1 MKCVVLAALLLLL
14 LISPAEAGFFDFL
27 FGGSGDNATAAPPKP
42 VFGGTMMNGG
52 ELLAEL
58 RILKG
63 GMSSPTPM
71 ASLEQLLTPQP
82 PEPEKP
88 KPQAKAAKPNK
99 SAKSAKGKAAPK
111 QEKAAKPVHE
121 VAEQKSQETQVQP
134 QAQPKEEAKK
144 NSLTSLFTVGNL
156 VNDLLVNRLSSQMSY
171 QALDLMFGM
180 MVDQPGLLSK
190 VYVEVPDVS
199 NLTPELRKR
208 VLNMSAFLVALKASG
223 MIVDASQKDFE
234 AAKLSYN
241 KLMGI
246 RQKSAQA
253 MADAYFKRSQA
264 ESLAKEDAALG
275 TMSLRPQDVA
285 FLEQLG
291 SAKPEDFVK
300 DPRVQNL
307 AISLLKEQDPAT
319 YNAYTIEFAEMKSH
333 YDGYARGVAGAVSMV
348 GFTYIFAS
356 KAPALLNKQGVAGGA
371 SMLPLVQQAL
381 PECLAL
387 VPRMIKV
394 YTSGD
399 ESVSGS
405 FSLSR
410 GGKVEQ
416 SGVSAQK
423 ILTLLGEG
431 GRKALSDELVANGTK
446 GIMANLHLVA
456 PATAAAL
463 ADKMIKKETKAQLGQ
478 HFVAEQQQFSFVDAQ
493 AGKCGDP
500 KSYKQITQAL
510 FFQRLPEPPA
520 SCKGET
526 PEQALMLAQRDLR
539 AGMADLENGDLRKIM
554 FTMNTNP
561 ADPAAPLVL
570 ADALVR
576 IDNLGIDGLI
586 DQQSIMEDRL
596 KMHATEKSYVREAAG
611 KNKARG
617 KRK

>member
-1 MKCVVLAALLLLL
+1 MKRVVLAVLAVLLLS
-14 LISPAEAGFFDFL
+14 SPAEAGFFDFI
-27 FGGSGDNATAAPPKP
+27 FGGSSDNATAAPPKP

-58 RILKG
+58 RLLKG

-88 KPQAKAAKPNK
+88 KPPAKAAKQSK
-99 SAKSAKGKAAPK
+99 SAKAAKDKAASK
-111 QEKAAKPVHE
+111 QEKAAKPVPE
-121 VAEQKSQETQVQP
+121 VAEQKPQETQAQ
-134 QAQPKEEAKK
+134 QPKGEANK
-144 NSLTSLFTVGNL
+144 NPLASLFTVGNL
-156 VNDLLVNRLSSQMSY
+156 VNDLMVNRLSSQMSY

-234 AAKLSYN
+234 AAKLSYS

-253 MADAYFKRSQA
+253 MADAYFKRNQA
-264 ESLAKEDAALG
+264 ESLAKEDAAKG
-275 TMSLRPQDVA
+275 TMSLRPEDLA

-291 SAKPEDFVK
+291 GAKPEDFVK

-307 AISLLKEQDPAT
+307 AIALLKEQDPVT

-333 YDGYARGVAGAVSMV
+333 YDGYARGVAGAASMV

-387 VPRMIKV
+387 APRMIKV

-405 FSLSR
+405 FSLLR

-423 ILTLLGEG
+423 ILALLGEG
-431 GRKALSDELVANGTK
+431 GRKALCDELVVNGTK

-456 PATAAAL
+456 PAAAAAL
-463 ADKMIKKETKAQLGQ
+463 ADKMIKKETKAQLAQ

-500 KSYKQITQAL
+500 KSYKQITQSL
-510 FFQRLPEPPA
+510 FFQRLPEPAA

-554 FTMNTNP
+554 FTMNSNP

-596 KMHATEKSYVREAAG
+596 KMHATEKSYTREAAG
-611 KNKARG
+611 KKKARG